1 MGILFVLIV
10 LLYCIALVLKQNKV
24 CLKSQSKTAIRFYS
38 FDLGNFFRVAAK
50 TAVNFIARFIF
61 PLIFNIPFMNACCG
75 CISLLIIFPITSS
88 VHNTCKSAFP
98 SKISPSATLQSVGEE
113 RSRLYT
119 LSPLI
124 VNTTLP
130 LNFLCSDLPPLP
142 ATASDIAAK
151 TSEVELMIISFYYMI

>member
-24 CLKSQSKTAIRFYS
+24 CLKSQYKTSTIVYS
-38 FDLGNFFRVAAK
+38 FDVGNFFRVAAK